1 MKSKGTTVWNVFV
14 ELVNSKPIC
23 SEFSRSQLLSVL
35 ELKMGGSPQCSSY
48 STTTVD
54 YLRNLS
60 EKVGFIGKTGMPG
73 RYIVVEHIPEDCT
86 TSVLRKLYEEHQ
98 KNMPSI
104 LTDPKE
110 VRSILERIASK
121 MKLPVEDI
129 RVFRVFQGRGWN
141 ISYDVAKE
149 LITPMYGDKFKKP
162 WM

>member
-14 ELVNSKPIC
+14 KLVNSKPIC
-23 SEFSRSQLLSVL
+23 SEFSRSELISVMML
-35 ELKMGGSPQCSSY
+35 GMFGKTNY
-48 STTTVD
+48 SDATVD
-54 YLRNLS
+54 YLRNLA
-60 EKVGFIGKTGMPG
+60 EKVGFIGKTGMVG

-86 TSVLRKLYEEHQ
+86 TSVLRKLYDEHQ

-110 VRSILERIASK
+110 VRSILEGIASK

>member
-23 SEFSRSQLLSVL
+23 SEFSRSRLLSVMM
-35 ELKMGGSPQCSSY
+35 LKMFGKTNY
-48 STTTVD
+48 SDATVD
-54 YLRNLS
+54 YLRNLA